1 MTVEPHLTSNQI
13 SVIFL
18 NLEREAREA
27 NSHGKIFDFL
37 KEHNIP
43 YDTCDECDY
52 DKSTVKLLIAGGSF
66 LKKDHILK
74 VLKKLGID
82 KNRVDFI
89 LDYNELKSFRWND
102 LQYSWKY
109 SDVVFGPCPH
119 SAIGKGDFGSIISR
133 MEKDDGWPNPI
144 KASANGELKFTQQS
158 LIKALEETE
167 FYKKKLSEC

>member
-1 MTVEPHLTSNQI
+1 MIVELRLSSGQI
-13 SVIFL
+13 SDIFI
-18 NLEREAREA
+18 NLEREALEA

-43 YDTCDECDY
+43 YDACDECDY
-52 DKSTVKLLIAGGSF
+52 NKFTVKLLIAGDSF
-66 LKKDHILK
+66 LKKDRILK

-89 LDYNELKSFRWND
+89 LDYHELKNFRWND
-102 LQYSWKY
+102 LQYSRKY

-144 KASANGELKFTQQS
+144 KASTNGELKFTQQS
-158 LIKALEETE
+158 LIKALEETD
-167 FYKKKLSEC
+167 FYKKKLSEH